1 MHASGNSAG
10 VASTDW
16 SGTDLGAPETWP
28 GTLRLCVD
36 ILLNTPLPM
45 LLVWGP
51 RRVIVF
57 NDAYADL
64 AGPRHPRAPGG
75 RIPAVWP
82 APLAA
87 SPATLDDAL
96 AGNVV
101 RLERQRLAFVR
112 DGALASADY
121 DLHFTPVRDGDTV
134 GGVLCAVTPSAPPAS
149 VPAPAD
155 GLRILVVEDNLD
167 SQYLVV
173 EMLKAFG
180 HEADGVGDAEN
191 ALALM
196 AQSSYNVLFSD
207 VSLPGMSGVDM
218 AREAVRL
225 YPGLNVIFASGYGD
239 ALLRHVEF
247 AHQSLQK
254 PYELEQLQAALAT
267 IAQRLPGG
275 V

>member
-1 MHASGNSAG
+1 MHAPGNTSG
-10 VASTDW
+10 VASADW
-16 SGTDLGAPETWP
+16 SATDLGEPGTWP
-28 GTLRLCVD
+28 GALRLCVD
-36 ILLNTPLPM
+36 IVLNTPLPM

-51 RRVIVF
+51 QRIIVF
-57 NDAYADL
+57 NNAYADL
-64 AGPRHPRAPGG
+64 AGARHPRAPGG
-75 RIPAVWP
+75 RVPAVWP

-87 SPATLDDAL
+87 SPATLDNAL

-101 RLERQRLAFVR
+101 QLERQRLGFVR

-121 DLHFTPVRDGDTV
+121 DLYFTPVRDGEAV
-134 GGVLCAVTPSAPPAS
+134 GGVLCAVTPSAPLAS

-173 EMLKAFG
+173 EMLRAFG

-191 ALALM
+191 ALTLM
-196 AQSSYNVLFSD
+196 AQNSYNVLFSD

-267 IAQRLPGG
+267 ISRQLPAG

>member
-1 MHASGNSAG
+1 MHAPGNSAG
-10 VASTDW
+10 VASADW
-16 SGTDLGAPETWP
+16 STTDLGEPQSWP
-28 GTLRLCVD
+28 ATLRLAVD
-36 ILLNTPLPM
+36 IVLNTPLPM

-51 RRVIVF
+51 RRIIVF
-57 NDAYADL
+57 NHAYAEL

-75 RIPAVWP
+75 RVPAVWP

-87 SPATLDDAL
+87 SPATLDLAL
-96 AGNVV
+96 AGEV
-101 RLERQRLAFVR
+101 RQLARQQLGFVR

-121 DLHFTPVRDGDTV
+121 DLYFTPVRDGEAV
-134 GGVLCAVTPSAPPAS
+134 GGVLCAVTPSAPLAS

-180 HEADGVGDAEN
+180 HEAEGVGDAEN

-196 AQSSYNVLFSD
+196 AHSRYNVLFSD

-267 IAQRLPGG
+267 IAQRRPAG